1 MNIAK
6 FLKRSIKN
14 RFIISIILY
23 ILIPIF
29 IIFIILHLFNFNLNN
44 KLRFYEEFIKNHQ
57 QYLYEKINVASI
69 DQETANQE
77 QHEDDQDDLI
87 FQSKFLKSL
96 KDSIRNNSSEQIIDN
111 NKNKVAIKFRLTDI
125 YRIGIHQFTKTF
137 KIFG

>member
-125 YRIGIHQFTKTF
+125 YRICIHQFTKTF